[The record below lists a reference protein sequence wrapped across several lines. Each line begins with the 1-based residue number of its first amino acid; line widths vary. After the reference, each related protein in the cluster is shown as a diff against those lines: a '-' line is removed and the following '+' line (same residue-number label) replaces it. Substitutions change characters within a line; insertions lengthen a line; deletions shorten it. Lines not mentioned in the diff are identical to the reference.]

1 MVIRMQITITKTKRI
16 MAHIA
21 DMFIASFIATLLLL
35 IPQLSY
41 DQEKY
46 NEYYDQYLNGLT
58 ELIEASPEKIEE
70 QYNIMYKMSYLTKGS
85 LMATAFTNIA
95 YFGIAGY
102 LLKGQTPGK
111 KLFGLRVVSN
121 KEGEDLNIHLYM
133 LREVIV
139 ANIIPTFLS
148 VLAIYFS
155 KPKEWMIA
163 EIIISNLTIILP
175 IVLITFL
182 FLNKDEKG
190 LQDIICK
197 TKVIEDYIEINEV

>member
-1 MVIRMQITITKTKRI
+1 
-16 MAHIA
+16 
-21 DMFIASFIATLLLL
+21 
-35 IPQLSY
+35 
-41 DQEKY
+41 
-46 NEYYDQYLNGLT
+46 
-58 ELIEASPEKIEE
+58 
-70 QYNIMYKMSYLTKGS
+70 
-85 LMATAFTNIA
+85 MATAFTNIA

-148 VLAIYFS
+148 VLAIYFL

-197 TKVIEDYIEINEV
+197 TKVIEDYIEVNEV